1 MSGAEHWE
9 AQAERWAT
17 WARRPDFDGY
27 WNDSGP
33 PFFDLLPAPGRR
45 TLEVGCG
52 EGRVTRDLK
61 ACGHRVTA
69 VDVAPTMIRL
79 AREADPD
86 GEYMVSDAAAL
97 PFDDRTF
104 DLVVAFN
111 SLMDIDDMPGAV
123 GEAAR
128 VLVQEGRFCVC
139 ITHPMRDAGHF
150 EDATFVILMVIS
162 NAGASTCESPGMA
175 WTCTS
180 EAGPIPSRP
189 TCRRSRTPVSS
200 SSPSAS
206 HLIRTGRS
214 RTSCCSAPSSSSGG
228 RRASRPPAPRIP
240 LGQPREASQPEPDR
254 RQHDVEQ
261 NEREPKPRPPDRPEP
276 QRHRRFRPHVSCGAA
291 ASALR
296 LSTVRR
302 ICWAV
307 SSIES
312 SEMSITGQPSRRCTA
327 VASSSSS

>member
-86 GEYMVSDAAAL
+86 GEYIVSDAAAL

-150 EDATFVILMVIS
+150 EDATCVIPDGYLERRRFDLRVARDGLDVHFRSWAYPLETYMQAIED
-162 NAGASTCESPGMA
+162 AGFLVESLREPPDPNR
-175 WTCTS
+175 
-180 EAGPIPSRP
+180 PIPNFL
-189 TCRRSRTPVSS
+189 
-200 SSPSAS
+200 
-206 HLIRTGRS
+206 LIR
-214 RTSCCSAPSSSSGG
+214 
-228 RRASRPPAPRIP
+228 
-240 LGQPREASQPEPDR
+240 
-254 RQHDVEQ
+254 
-261 NEREPKPRPPDRPEP
+261 
-276 QRHRRFRPHVSCGAA
+276 
-291 ASALR
+291 
-296 LSTVRR
+296 
-302 ICWAV
+302 AV
-307 SSIES
+307 NL
-312 SEMSITGQPSRRCTA
+312 
-327 VASSSSS
+327 